1 MIITP
6 LQKRLVDSL
15 VNTGYD
21 PGAKAAFNDA
31 RDTGANITLNGR
43 QYAVYKTAAG
53 KYYYLQSRGMGPG
66 VGSEIPVFLDDEKD
80 KSIIQNIEKQIA
92 NGAKRNYSNITANGN
107 KVMSD
112 ASPVAPAGKLE
123 VSATPVKQ
131 TNKSDKVDTTKE
143 NIGGGGYNLA
153 DDPAYK
159 ALVNQNKQLINSFNE
174 LKETF
179 KRPEKLGAE
188 YWAGVLG
195 EDYNLENILNRYNQK
210 TNDYYDSLVAHNE
223 DTRNRYIRNNYNFL
237 DDTIN
242 SYLNSYKQAAPTAT
256 NNRAKAATALAN
268 SMYGFDYNTDN
279 DYLALQNKNYLE
291 QERKAELAKNPFEA
305 ESYYNT
311 MSNYLANIEGQM
323 NTEKVKQYVNS
334 LDAYA
339 QKVAA
344 NRAAVSTVYNAN
356 AAKYQGLADAA
367 STRATGAANNYLSNN
382 AWQNMYDY
390 YKAITGTDKGAS
402 TALRSNV
409 LSSTGRNTSTT
420 R

>member
-6 LQKRLVDSL
+6 LQKRLVNSL

-21 PGAKAAFNDA
+21 PAKKSAFNDA

-53 KYYYLQSRGMGPG
+53 KYYYLQSTGMGPG
-66 VGSEIPVFLDDEKD
+66 FGSEVPVFLDKKQD

-92 NGAKRNYSNITANGN
+92 NGAKRSYSNTTINGI
-107 KVMSD
+107 KTMSD

-123 VSATPVKQ
+123 ASATPIKQ

-159 ALVNQNKQLINSFNE
+159 ALVNQNKQLTDALNG
-174 LKETF
+174 LKDQF

-188 YWAGVLG
+188 YWAKILG

-367 STRATGAANNYLSNN
+367 STRATAAANNYLND
-382 AWQNMYDY
+382 AKQNMYDY
-390 YKAITGTDKGAS
+390 YLALTGNHKDAA
-402 TALRSNV
+402 TAMRSNV

>member
-21 PGAKAAFNDA
+21 PGAKVAFNDA

-66 VGSEIPVFLDDEKD
+66 VGSEIPVFLDDKKD
-80 KSIIQNIEKQIA
+80 KSIIQNIEKQIT

-123 VSATPVKQ
+123 ASATPVKQ
-131 TNKSDKVDTTKE
+131 TNKSESTADK
-143 NIGGGGYNLA
+143 GYNIL

-159 ALVNQNKQLINSFNE
+159 ALLEQNKQLMNSFNE

-188 YWAGVLG
+188 YWAKILG

-291 QERKAELAKNPFEA
+291 QERKAELANNPFEA

-311 MSNYLANIEGQM
+311 MGNYLANIEGQM

-344 NRAAVSTVYNAN
+344 NRAAVSTIYNAN

-367 STRATGAANNYLSNN
+367 STRATGAANSYLND
-382 AWQNMYDY
+382 AKQNMYDY
-390 YKAITGTDKGAS
+390 YLALTGNHKDAA
-402 TALRSNV
+402 TAMRSNV

>member
-1 MIITP
+1 MFGNSNLYNP
-6 LQKRLVDSL
+6 
-15 VNTGYD
+15 
-21 PGAKAAFNDA
+21 
-31 RDTGANITLNGR
+31 
-43 QYAVYKTAAG
+43 
-53 KYYYLQSRGMGPG
+53 
-66 VGSEIPVFLDDEKD
+66 
-80 KSIIQNIEKQIA
+80 
-92 NGAKRNYSNITANGN
+92 NYSGFNRGQLYTGN
-107 KVMSD
+107 SGM
-112 ASPVAPAGKLE
+112 
-123 VSATPVKQ
+123 SATPGVLKKTYVEVRPKLNINGKNEIVYKSNEGLYYYKKNNDYILLTDKDAKNISDAGNKAVTIRSDIQTKQ
-131 TNKSDKVDTTKE
+131 TNSTNSFSGGGGSGGGGTGGGRFGGETTTKPTP
-143 NIGGGGYNLA
+143 NNGGGYNLA

-159 ALVNQNKQLINSFNE
+159 ALVNQNKQLTDALNG
-174 LKETF
+174 LKDQF

-188 YWAGVLG
+188 YWAKILG

-291 QERKAELAKNPFEA
+291 QERKAELANNPFEA

-311 MSNYLANIEGQM
+311 MGNYLANIEGQM

-402 TALRSNV
+402 TAVRSNV

>member
-1 MIITP
+1 MYNP
-6 LQKRLVDSL
+6 
-15 VNTGYD
+15 
-21 PGAKAAFNDA
+21 AKKVAFNNA
-31 RDTGANITLNGR
+31 KDTGANITLNGR

-53 KYYYLQSRGMGPG
+53 KYYYLQSTGMGPG
-66 VGSEIPVFLDDEKD
+66 LSSEVPVFLDEKQD

-112 ASPVAPAGKLE
+112 ASPVAPTGKLE
-123 VSATPVKQ
+123 ASATPVKQ
-131 TNKSDKVDTTKE
+131 TNKSESTADK
-143 NIGGGGYNLA
+143 GYNLA

-159 ALVNQNKQLINSFNE
+159 ALLEQNKQLTNSLNE

-188 YWAGVLG
+188 YWAGILG

-210 TNDYYDSLVAHNE
+210 TNDYYDSLIEHNE

-237 DDTIN
+237 DNTIN

-291 QERKAELAKNPFEA
+291 QEKQAELANNPFEA

-311 MSNYLANIEGQM
+311 IGNYLANIEGQM

-334 LDAYA
+334 LDAYS

-344 NRAAVSTVYNAN
+344 NRAAASTIYNAN
-356 AAKYQGLADAA
+356 AAKYKGLADAS
-367 STRATGAANNYLSNN
+367 STRATGAANNYLNNN
-382 AWQNMYDY
+382 AWQNMFDY
-390 YKAITGTDKGAS
+390 YKAITGSDKGAATS
-402 TALRSNV
+402 IRNNI
-409 LSSTGRNTSTT
+409 LSSTGKNAYTNQ
-420 R
+420 

>member
-6 LQKRLVDSL
+6 LQKRLVNSL

-21 PGAKAAFNDA
+21 PAKKSAFNDA

-53 KYYYLQSRGMGPG
+53 KYYYLQSTGMGPG
-66 VGSEIPVFLDDEKD
+66 FGSEVPVFLDKKQD

-92 NGAKRNYSNITANGN
+92 NGAKRSYSNTTINGI
-107 KVMSD
+107 KTMSD

-123 VSATPVKQ
+123 ASATPIKQ

-159 ALVNQNKQLINSFNE
+159 ALVNQNKQLTDALNG
-174 LKETF
+174 LKDQF

-188 YWAGVLG
+188 YWAKILG

-344 NRAAVSTVYNAN
+344 NRAAVCTVYNAN

-367 STRATGAANNYLSNN
+367 STRATAAANNCLND
-382 AWQNMYDY
+382 AKQNM
-390 YKAITGTDKGAS
+390 
-402 TALRSNV
+402 
-409 LSSTGRNTSTT
+409 
-420 R
+420 

>member
-15 VNTGYD
+15 VNPGYD
-21 PGAKAAFNDA
+21 PGAKVAFNDA

-66 VGSEIPVFLDDEKD
+66 VGSEIPVFLDEKQD

-92 NGAKRNYSNITANGN
+92 NGAKRSYSNTTINGI
-107 KVMSD
+107 KTMSD
-112 ASPVAPAGKLE
+112 ASPVAPASKSE
-123 VSATPVKQ
+123 APATPIKQ
-131 TNKSDKVDTTKE
+131 TNKSESTADK
-143 NIGGGGYNLA
+143 GYNIL

-159 ALVNQNKQLINSFNE
+159 ALLEQNKQLMNSFNE

-188 YWAGVLG
+188 YWAKILG

-291 QERKAELAKNPFEA
+291 QERKAELANNPFEA

-311 MSNYLANIEGQM
+311 MGNYLANIEGQM

-334 LDAYA
+334 LDAYS

-367 STRATGAANNYLSNN
+367 STRATGAANSYLND
-382 AWQNMYDY
+382 AKQNMYDY
-390 YKAITGTDKGAS
+390 YLAITGNHKDAA
-402 TALRSNV
+402 TAMRSNV

>member
-1 MIITP
+1 MFGNSNLYNP
-6 LQKRLVDSL
+6 
-15 VNTGYD
+15 
-21 PGAKAAFNDA
+21 
-31 RDTGANITLNGR
+31 
-43 QYAVYKTAAG
+43 
-53 KYYYLQSRGMGPG
+53 
-66 VGSEIPVFLDDEKD
+66 
-80 KSIIQNIEKQIA
+80 
-92 NGAKRNYSNITANGN
+92 NYSGFNRGQLYTGN
-107 KVMSD
+107 SD
-112 ASPVAPAGKLE
+112 M
-123 VSATPVKQ
+123 SATPGVLKKTYVEVRPKLNINGKNETVYKSNEGLYYYKKNNDYILLTDKDAKNISDAGDKAVTIRSDIQTKQ
-131 TNKSDKVDTTKE
+131 TNKTSSFSGGGGSGGGGTGGGRFGDEPTTKPTT
-143 NIGGGGYNLA
+143 NNGGGYNIA

-188 YWAGVLG
+188 YWAKILG

-291 QERKAELAKNPFEA
+291 QERKAELANNPYIA

-311 MSNYLANIEGQM
+311 MGNYLANIEGQM

-344 NRAAVSTVYNAN
+344 NRAAVSTIYNAN

-367 STRATGAANNYLSNN
+367 STRATGAANSYLND
-382 AWQNMYDY
+382 AKQNMYDY
-390 YKAITGTDKGAS
+390 YLALTGNHKDAA
-402 TALRSNV
+402 TAVRSNV

>member
-1 MIITP
+1 M
-6 LQKRLVDSL
+6 
-15 VNTGYD
+15 
-21 PGAKAAFNDA
+21 
-31 RDTGANITLNGR
+31 
-43 QYAVYKTAAG
+43 
-53 KYYYLQSRGMGPG
+53 
-66 VGSEIPVFLDDEKD
+66 KD
-80 KSIIQNIEKQIA
+80 Q
-92 NGAKRNYSNITANGN
+92 
-107 KVMSD
+107 
-112 ASPVAPAGKLE
+112 
-123 VSATPVKQ
+123 
-131 TNKSDKVDTTKE
+131 
-143 NIGGGGYNLA
+143 
-153 DDPAYK
+153 
-159 ALVNQNKQLINSFNE
+159 
-174 LKETF
+174 F

-188 YWAGVLG
+188 YWAKILG

-311 MSNYLANIEGQM
+311 MGNYLANIEGQM

-367 STRATGAANNYLSNN
+367 STRATAAANNYLSNN